1 MYRRPPPQKK
11 SGEET
16 PLLIFP
22 EGGGGDVCTQARH
35 STHIRHRFRDSRSTL
50 VGTDGTLATTSP
62 LQYFVKSAQRY
73 ISIMPSPTPS
83 PMCSV
88 RISLSFWE
96 TAHLPLPGWI
106 EKENDIRDIDEI
118 SSRRMPNSS
127 AKEAGIRY
135 QEPPPPPLSRPY
147 FMWVFPRMKLNP
159 GYVLIEMNIWIPGV
173 NNSIIKSWH
182 CYRFSRSVSVYYTYN
197 VTRTDYLPLS
207 LLSETCRPSDM
218 FRRAMRYFRTQCLV
232 YLPSPC

>member
-1 MYRRPPPQKK
+1 MAILVSVIRFLPGFGISPQHSAGFGKRCYPG
-11 SGEET
+11 SG
-16 PLLIFP
+16 
-22 EGGGGDVCTQARH
+22 
-35 STHIRHRFRDSRSTL
+35 IR
-50 VGTDGTLATTSP
+50 
-62 LQYFVKSAQRY
+62 Q
-73 ISIMPSPTPS
+73 
-83 PMCSV
+83 
-88 RISLSFWE
+88 SLG
-96 TAHLPLPGWI
+96 ADAGWI
-106 EKENDIRDIDEI
+106 EKENDIQDIDEI
-118 SSRRMPNSS
+118 SSGRMPNSS

-147 FMWVFPRMKLNP
+147 FMWVFPRMKPNP

-182 CYRFSRSVSVYYTYN
+182 CYRFRRSVSVYYTYN

-218 FRRAMRYFRTQCLV
+218 FRRALRYFRTQCLV

>member
-1 MYRRPPPQKK
+1 
-11 SGEET
+11 
-16 PLLIFP
+16 
-22 EGGGGDVCTQARH
+22 
-35 STHIRHRFRDSRSTL
+35 
-50 VGTDGTLATTSP
+50 
-62 LQYFVKSAQRY
+62 
-73 ISIMPSPTPS
+73 MPSPTPS

-182 CYRFSRSVSVYYTYN
+182 CCRFRRSVSVYYTYN